1 MSEKSQRSS
10 FLLFKFFSTKLFFV
24 LIIAMV
30 IELALFC
37 QQVFFENFYQR
48 RYFFVIGL
56 GKPCR
61 RLVYFRQAG
70 DLNGF
75 DVGDDFFDRVL
86 E

>member
-1 MSEKSQRSS
+1 
-10 FLLFKFFSTKLFFV
+10 
-24 LIIAMV
+24 MV
-30 IELALFC
+30 IELALFY

-75 DVGDDFFDRVL
+75 DVSDDFFDRVL